1 MKQKS
6 KLSKFNSFLLIVLV
20 IVLVVNVVVISTKS
34 VPVAADAGAD
44 AAAAEDV
51 AVIDAFA
58 AGTYGGV
65 EFASID
71 DVVNYYAEAYNK
83 TKAQTREY
91 IDSDGNTQVWYTML
105 GEEELNVNQI
115 MIEGKENSMINNL
128 VPGIVGS
135 LYSPGLNGLAPSSN
149 RNPNED
155 KDDAGTTSLQT
166 CLLTPDDIL
175 EANVADNGDGTIT
188 LKLQPK
194 QVNMSARGMD
204 AQGHLF
210 NSLGDIGGVV
220 GNISVLSWAQGTTEE
235 NCIVDYRGGYATV
248 TIDPATGLITTADY
262 HMEAHISVNHATVTV
277 IKDKS
282 ATLLVTYD
290 VHYPASDDYLM
301 SSKGCKVK

>member
-6 KLSKFNSFLLIVLV
+6 KLGKFNLFLFIVLV
-20 IVLVVNVVVISTKS
+20 IALVANIVVISTKS
-34 VPVAADAGAD
+34 VPVAADPNAGATE
-44 AAAAEDV
+44 EDV

-65 EFASID
+65 EFASVEDI
-71 DVVNYYAEAYNK
+71 VKYYADAYNK

-105 GEEELNVNQI
+105 GEEKLQVSQI

-135 LYSPGLNGLAPSSN
+135 LYSPGLNGLSPSSN
-149 RNPNED
+149 RTPAED
-155 KDDAGTTSLQT
+155 KDNAGTASLQT
-166 CLLTPDDIL
+166 CILTAEDLL
-175 EANVADNGDGTIT
+175 EANVKDNGDGTIT
-188 LKLQPK
+188 LQLQPT

-220 GNISVLSWAQGTTEE
+220 DSIGALSWAQGTTEE
-235 NCIVDYRGGYATV
+235 NCIVDYKGGYATV
-248 TIDPATGLITTADY
+248 TIDTASGLITTADY
-262 HMEAHISVNHATVTV
+262 HMEAHIAVNHANVAV

>member
-6 KLSKFNSFLLIVLV
+6 KLGKFNLFLLVVLV
-20 IVLVVNVVVISTKS
+20 IALVANIVVISTKS
-34 VPVAADAGAD
+34 VPVAADANANE
-44 AAAAEDV
+44 AAEDV

-71 DVVNYYAEAYNK
+71 DVVKYYADAYNK
-83 TKAQTREY
+83 TKTQTREY
-91 IDSDGNTQVWYTML
+91 IDSEGNTQVWYTML
-105 GEEELNVNQI
+105 GEEKLQVNQI

-135 LYSPGLNGLAPSSN
+135 LYSPGLNGLSPSSN

-166 CLLTPDDIL
+166 CLLTADDL
-175 EANVADNGDGTIT
+175 LAANVKDNGDGTIT
-188 LKLQPK
+188 LQLQPK

-204 AQGHLF
+204 AQGRLF

-220 GNISVLSWAQGTTEE
+220 GSINVLSWAQGTTEE
-235 NCIVDYRGGYATV
+235 NCLVDYRGGYATV
-248 TIDPATGLITTADY
+248 TIDTASGLVTTADY
-262 HMEAHISVNHATVTV
+262 HMEAHIAVNHANVAV

-301 SSKGCKVK
+301 ETKGCKVK